1 MMTSILAAKIL
12 GVLYLSFFFGLLYN
26 GKYYKK
32 ALPQLVQNSGY
43 LILGGFMA
51 IIFGLLI
58 LEYHNQWYRDW
69 RVVITL
75 FGWIALFKG
84 VVLIIFPPLF
94 TSFKDSILLEKNHK
108 YFLIILL
115 LMGLFF
121 GYFGF
126 VSSLV

>member
-1 MMTSILAAKIL
+1 
-12 GVLYLSFFFGLLYN
+12 LLYN

-126 VSSLV
+126 ISTLV